1 MSVTETA
8 ASAETLAARGDVR
21 AAVAIL
27 ERLAAAEDGDALFLL
42 ASWTLRGTPL
52 RRDLPLSRGLFGRA
66 AQAGRGDAARIVT
79 ALVAQGIGGP
89 RDWPRAL
96 EMLAVLARSDPRA
109 AEQQALIA
117 AMALDGAGDPAERP
131 AGQVLSTMPEV
142 SRFPALLSGEECAH
156 LIKAAEPMMA
166 PAVVVDPR
174 SGAQRPDPVRRAD
187 SAGFT
192 WPLENPAVHAINR
205 RIAAA
210 SGTATANGEP
220 LEILRYR
227 PGQEYRPHL
236 DAIPGAANQRV
247 WTMLIRLNDGYEG
260 GATVFPSVGLEIE
273 GGAGDAI
280 LFRNLG
286 ADGRPIPASL
296 HAGAPVRAGTKYLA
310 TRWICQRPF
319 EQ

>member
-1 MSVTETA
+1 MVTETA
-8 ASAETLAARGDVR
+8 ASAEALAARGDVR
-21 AAVAIL
+21 GAVTIL

-52 RRDLPLSRGLFGRA
+52 RRDLALARGLFGRA
-66 AQAGRGDAARIVT
+66 AQAGRRDAARVVT

-117 AMALDGAGDPAERP
+117 AMALDGAGNPVERP
-131 AGQVLSTMPEV
+131 VGEPV
-142 SRFPALLSGEECAH
+142 SASPHVVRFRRLLSAEECDF
-156 LIKAAEPMMA
+156 LVRSAEPMMA

-174 SGAQRPDPVRRAD
+174 TGVQRRDPVRRAD

-192 WPLENPAVHAINR
+192 WPLENPAIHALNR

-210 SGTATANGEP
+210 SGTDAAHGEP

-236 DAIPGAANQRV
+236 DALPGATNQRA
-247 WTMLIRLNDGYEG
+247 WTMLVWLNHGYEG
-260 GATVFPSVGLEIE
+260 GATEFPGSGLRIA
-273 GGAGDAI
+273 GATGDAL
-280 LFRNLG
+280 LFRNLLD
-286 ADGRPIPASL
+286 DGRADPAAL
-296 HAGAPVRAGTKYLA
+296 HAGMPVRSGTKYLA
-310 TRWICQRPF
+310 SRWICQRPF

>member
-1 MSVTETA
+1 MVTDTA
-8 ASAETLAARGDVR
+8 ASAEALAAHGDVR
-21 AAVAIL
+21 SAVTIL

-52 RRDLPLSRGLFGRA
+52 RRDLALARGLFGRA
-66 AQAGRGDAARIVT
+66 AQAGHRDAARIVT
-79 ALVAQGIGGP
+79 ALVAQGIGGS

-117 AMALDGAGDPAERP
+117 AMTLDAAGDPADRP
-131 AGQVLSTMPEV
+131 VGEALSASPYV
-142 SRFPALLSGEECAH
+142 VRFRQLLSPEECDF
-156 LIKAAEPMMA
+156 LVRSAEPMMA

-174 SGAQRPDPVRRAD
+174 TGAQRRDPVRRAD

-192 WPLENPAVHAINR
+192 WPLENPAIHALNR

-210 SGTATANGEP
+210 SGTDAAHGEP

-227 PGQEYRPHL
+227 PGQGYRPHL
-236 DAIPGAANQRV
+236 DALPGAMNQRA
-247 WTMLIRLNDGYEG
+247 WTMLVWLNEGYEG
-260 GATVFPSVGLEIE
+260 GATEFPGSGLRIA
-273 GGAGDAI
+273 GAAGDAL
-280 LFRNLG
+280 LFRNLQD
-286 ADGRPIPASL
+286 DGRADPASL
-296 HAGAPVRAGTKYLA
+296 HAGMAVRSGTKYLA
-310 TRWICQRPF
+310 SRWICQQPF